1 MKRKGKLRLT
11 ASVSILLVTT
21 AALVGWKTYSG
32 SPRWPLSA
40 GFHYVANFH
49 PTSFPANSPFDLEGK
64 YALSDLRDMKGT
76 SFTPGFYQ
84 MAKDPNNHND
94 GFSTW
99 AWMNKPTQ
107 AFLGLTFTVIQGSSI
122 VEADI
127 HFNSR
132 QDYKW
137 ATQMLDPNVNRAAW
151 PVDFRS
157 VARHETMHAIG
168 LDHDNTDLCN
178 MNLVYDHGAGIP
190 HTVDAGVMPHA
201 DDKGGIRSLYP
212 KVETVINVMATSWR
226 EPPSTTT
233 PPRKLSM
240 SGTYKAGAQINVPC
254 YLENQGT
261 GAIPTGSTGVSAGV
275 YLSLDSFITPLDT
288 RIGQFTFTGAWP
300 AHASFFY
307 SFKATLPTS
316 IATGTYYVGV
326 IFDDTGILN
335 EQFETDNTCYLGKIN
350 VLGNLGIWSVWP
362 PRGTLIGDDPVTIDG
377 DGFTPGLIRVDFG
390 GAQATSVQVQSHS
403 RLTCRTPMNLGG
415 GLVDVKVSQGS
426 QFKTLFKGFTY
437 EGGDLVCTG
446 NPKIGVPFAIGLSA
460 RVDPIHTYAAA
471 ASLSA
476 TSGLPLGIRTFP
488 LDLDN
493 LLIATANNWLPQIFS
508 GFRGLLD
515 SQGRSLVSIKAP
527 RNPALVGVSIHVAFL
542 TLDPTKPLGIRTVS
556 RPKMLKVE
564 K

>member
-1 MKRKGKLRLT
+1 MKRKGASRLT
-11 ASVSILLVTT
+11 ASVGILLVAT

-84 MAKDPNNHND
+84 MSKDPNNHND

-99 AWMNKPTQ
+99 AWMNQPTQ
-107 AFLGLTFTVIQGSSI
+107 AYLGLTFTVIQGFSI

-137 ATQMLDPNVNRAAW
+137 ATQILDPNVNRAAW

-168 LDHDNTDLCN
+168 LNHDDTDLCN
-178 MNLVYDHGAGIP
+178 MNSVYDHGAGVP
-190 HTVDAGVMPHA
+190 HTVGAGVMPHA
-201 DDKGGIRSLYP
+201 DDKGGIRFLYP
-212 KVETVINVMATSWR
+212 KVETVTNVMATSWR
-226 EPPSTTT
+226 EPASSTT

-240 SGTYKAGAQINVPC
+240 SGTYRVGTQINVPC

-261 GAIPTGSTGVSAGV
+261 GTIPTGTAGVSAGV
-275 YLSLDSFITPLDT
+275 YLSTDTFITTMDA
-288 RIGQFTFTGAWP
+288 RVGQFTFTGAWP
-300 AHASFFY
+300 AHVSFHY

-316 IATGTYYVGV
+316 IVSGTYYVGV
-326 IFDDTGILN
+326 IFDDSGILN
-335 EQFETDNTCYLGKIN
+335 EQFETDNACYLGQIN
-350 VLGNLGIWSVWP
+350 VIGSLAISTVWP
-362 PRGTLIGDDPVTIDG
+362 PRGTLIGNDLVTVQG
-377 DGFTPGLIRVDFG
+377 DGFTPGQIQVDFG
-390 GAQATSVQVQSHS
+390 TAQATSVQILSPTQ
-403 RLTCRTPMNLGG
+403 LTCRTPVNLGG
-415 GLVDVKVSQGS
+415 GPVDVKVSHGS
-426 QFKTLFKGFTY
+426 QFKTLVKGYTY
-437 EGGDLVCTG
+437 VGGDVISVG
-446 NPKIGVPFAIGLSA
+446 NPKIGVPFSIGLSA
-460 RVDPIHTYAAA
+460 PVDPGHTYAAA
-471 ASLSA
+471 ASLTA
-476 TSGLPLGIRTFP
+476 LSGFPLGVRTFP

-508 GFRGLLD
+508 GFRGILD
-515 SQGRSLVSIKAP
+515 SQGRGMASITVP
-527 RNPALVGVSIHVAFL
+527 RDPALVGVSIHVAYL
-542 TLDPTKPLGIRTVS
+542 TLDPKKPLGIRTVS
-556 RPKMLKVE
+556 RPTKFTAE